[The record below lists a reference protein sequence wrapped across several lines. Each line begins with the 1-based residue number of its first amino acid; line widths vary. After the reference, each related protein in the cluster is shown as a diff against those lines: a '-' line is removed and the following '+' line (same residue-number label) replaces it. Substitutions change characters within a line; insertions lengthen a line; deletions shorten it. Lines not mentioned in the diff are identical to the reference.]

1 MPQLSVLAMNR
12 RKFIQAAG
20 VTGAGLTSR
29 LGQANTDQTS
39 TALLKLL
46 EDSPREHLPRALAQ
60 RIQSG
65 LRYEE
70 LLATL
75 FWAAA
80 RNVQPYPVVGFK
92 YHSVMVM
99 RAINASTQ
107 QGSPK
112 GPSAER
118 WLPIIWAAD
127 YFKDAQAQEQ
137 ARAGWRLQPRA
148 AGAPAVSAQAV
159 RTRLLAALEH
169 WDHDAADAAI
179 ADYARLVP
187 MDEIFS
193 LLFAYGARDLRDIGH
208 KAITVANAHALI
220 GFLDSSQRE
229 AILRSTVAALQN
241 SDTDANPGA
250 HDLEPDRPW
259 RINQK
264 RLREIPADWK
274 QGRND
279 PAARSQL
286 RSELRSA
293 LYRESEEQAGGAIVT
308 MLRSGLSP
316 DAIWQ
321 VLFNTAAELVM
332 TQPGILTVHA
342 QTTANALYYAYRI
355 CRDEPTQQMLLLQ
368 CAAFIAMFRQFTA
381 GAADFQLDALQPA
394 EPHGSGIDAIEE
406 IYSEVSAGR
415 RSLAAGKA
423 LGYLQT
429 GGDPQALIGVA
440 RHHVVYHA
448 DEAHDYK
455 FAEAVFE
462 NYASLEDA
470 QWRRR
475 YLSAGMAYFK
485 APAQQPGA
493 VVQETL
499 EALRAG

>member
-1 MPQLSVLAMNR
+1 
-12 RKFIQAAG
+12 
-20 VTGAGLTSR
+20 
-29 LGQANTDQTS
+29 
-39 TALLKLL
+39 
-46 EDSPREHLPRALAQ
+46 
-60 RIQSG
+60 
-65 LRYEE
+65 
-70 LLATL
+70 
-75 FWAAA
+75 
-80 RNVQPYPVVGFK
+80 
-92 YHSVMVM
+92 
-99 RAINASTQ
+99 
-107 QGSPK
+107 
-112 GPSAER
+112 
-118 WLPIIWAAD
+118 
-127 YFKDAQAQEQ
+127 
-137 ARAGWRLQPRA
+137 
-148 AGAPAVSAQAV
+148 
-159 RTRLLAALEH
+159 
-169 WDHDAADAAI
+169 
-179 ADYARLVP
+179 
-187 MDEIFS
+187 
-193 LLFAYGARDLRDIGH
+193 
-208 KAITVANAHALI
+208 
-220 GFLDSSQRE
+220 
-229 AILRSTVAALQN
+229 
-241 SDTDANPGA
+241 
-250 HDLEPDRPW
+250 
-259 RINQK
+259 
-264 RLREIPADWK
+264 
-274 QGRND
+274 
-279 PAARSQL
+279 
-286 RSELRSA
+286 
-293 LYRESEEQAGGAIVT
+293 
-308 MLRSGLSP
+308 
-316 DAIWQ
+316 
-321 VLFNTAAELVM
+321 M

-499 EALRAG
+499 EALREG

>member
-1 MPQLSVLAMNR
+1 
-12 RKFIQAAG
+12 
-20 VTGAGLTSR
+20 
-29 LGQANTDQTS
+29 
-39 TALLKLL
+39 
-46 EDSPREHLPRALAQ
+46 
-60 RIQSG
+60 
-65 LRYEE
+65 
-70 LLATL
+70 
-75 FWAAA
+75 
-80 RNVQPYPVVGFK
+80 
-92 YHSVMVM
+92 
-99 RAINASTQ
+99 
-107 QGSPK
+107 
-112 GPSAER
+112 
-118 WLPIIWAAD
+118 
-127 YFKDAQAQEQ
+127 
-137 ARAGWRLQPRA
+137 
-148 AGAPAVSAQAV
+148 
-159 RTRLLAALEH
+159 
-169 WDHDAADAAI
+169 
-179 ADYARLVP
+179 